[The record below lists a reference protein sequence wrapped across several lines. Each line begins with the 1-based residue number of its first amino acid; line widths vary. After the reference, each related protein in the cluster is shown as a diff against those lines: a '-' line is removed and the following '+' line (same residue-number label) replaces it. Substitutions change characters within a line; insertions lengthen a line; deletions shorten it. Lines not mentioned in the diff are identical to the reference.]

1 MKKVVAITGGIGSGK
16 SAVLGFIKDMG
27 FKTLSAD
34 EANRQLLCDPEY
46 LSRLEELFPDAF
58 MSGVFDRA
66 KLADIVFNDDKER
79 LKLNSLAHGCIGDL
93 IRREIGRADG
103 VNFVEVPLL
112 IESGLI
118 DIFDDIIVVTSPKS
132 VRVKRV
138 EARDGVCEDKVLKRM
153 NVQADDETLAS
164 LAAYVI
170 ENDST
175 LDELREKVTTVK
187 NSIVQRCK

>member
-103 VNFVEVPLL
+103 VIFVEVPLL

-138 EARDGVCEDKVLKRM
+138 EARDGVCEDKVLKRL

>member
-58 MSGVFDRA
+58 MGGVFDRA
-66 KLADIVFNDDKER
+66 KLADIVFNDDRER
-79 LKLNSLAHGCIGDL
+79 LKLNSLAHGCIGDI
-93 IRREIGRADG
+93 IRREIERTDG
-103 VNFVEVPLL
+103 VIFVEVPLL

-187 NSIVQRCK
+187 NSIVQKM

>member
-1 MKKVVAITGGIGSGK
+1 MKRIVAITGGIGSGK
-16 SAVLGFIKDMG
+16 SAVLGFVKDMG
-27 FKTLSAD
+27 FQTLSAD
-34 EANRQLLCDPEY
+34 DANRRLLCDPEY

-58 MSGVFDRA
+58 IGGVFDRA
-66 KLADIVFNDDKER
+66 KLADTVFNDDNER
-79 LKLNSLAHGCIGDL
+79 LKLNSLAHGCIGDI
-93 IRREIGRADG
+93 IRREIDRVDG
-103 VNFVEVPLL
+103 VIFVEVPLL

-153 NVQADDETLAS
+153 NVQTDDETLAS
-164 LAAYVI
+164 FATYVI

-187 NSIVQRCK
+187 NSIVQKM

>member
-27 FKTLSAD
+27 FQTLSAD

-58 MSGVFDRA
+58 IGGVFDRA

-79 LKLNSLAHGCIGDL
+79 LKLNSLAHGCIGDI
-93 IRREIGRADG
+93 IRREIERTDG
-103 VNFVEVPLL
+103 VIFVEVPLL

-187 NSIVQRCK
+187 NGIVQKM

>member
-27 FKTLSAD
+27 FQTLSAD

-58 MSGVFDRA
+58 IGGVFDRA
-66 KLADIVFNDDKER
+66 KLSDIVFNDDKER
-79 LKLNSLAHGCIGDL
+79 LKLNSLAHGCIGDI
-93 IRREIGRADG
+93 IRREIERTDG
-103 VNFVEVPLL
+103 VIFVEVPLL

-187 NSIVQRCK
+187 NSIVQKM